1 MRGGNERRTLPDP
14 HRLISTAT
22 RQIIPIGR
30 IRHTLT
36 LRLVAFEGACAF
48 PFTSS
53 LFIVTPLLLPNP
65 NIRIKRRR
73 RQRLPPRGP
82 SKRADG
88 FGMPCF
94 YGTDVFEPPARLFIA
109 IVRPHPHSFIRGTRR
124 HQRPDGI
131 PCSVPGAI
139 CVAWE
144 GCDGL
149 EGVWQ
154 WHCQCARE
162 KDKVRVYPLRS
173 RRVLQRS
180 LFNLTA
186 SSLLSHGLHHKPP
199 KHRSSPH
206 KMTWIVKICCTYV
219 KIVAPPCRLNQRK
232 DQDLATPKTLREKM
246 NSWMLRAAV
255 NCESYRCVIT
265 LNI

>member
-14 HRLISTAT
+14 HRLISAAA

-36 LRLVAFEGACAF
+36 LRLVALKGACTF
-48 PFTSS
+48 PFPSS

-73 RQRLPPRGP
+73 CQRLPPWGP
-82 SKRADG
+82 SECADG
-88 FGMPCF
+88 FSMPCF
-94 YGTDVFEPPARLFIA
+94 DGADVFELPPGLFIA
-109 IVRPHPHSFIRGTRR
+109 IVCPHPHSPIRRTRR
-124 HQRPDGI
+124 HQRPDGV
-131 PCSVPGAI
+131 PCSVPGAV

-162 KDKVRVYPLRS
+162 KDKL
-173 RRVLQRS
+173 
-180 LFNLTA
+180 
-186 SSLLSHGLHHKPP
+186 
-199 KHRSSPH
+199 
-206 KMTWIVKICCTYV
+206 
-219 KIVAPPCRLNQRK
+219 
-232 DQDLATPKTLREKM
+232 
-246 NSWMLRAAV
+246 
-255 NCESYRCVIT
+255 
-265 LNI
+265 